1 MTEKKSPIIT
11 AADRIAAKAEPLK
24 PGRKVALASPP
35 ASPPYAIECHA
46 CGATVMSDQPPPA
59 GVDDGRSPTKTD
71 SVARGRAQAII
82 EQIVNPALDAARRNF
97 EIAQTSGSRPALS
110 NWEAAMTESMIEL
123 RELQD
128 AVDAIDARM
137 KEIRATIAQ
146 GLDHS
151 DEKTF
156 KFALGKVYEGTGKL
170 DEAGQAIKAL
180 LLDLYPP
187 RDLA

>member
-11 AADRIAAKAEPLK
+11 AADRIAAKA
-24 PGRKVALASPP
+24 
-35 ASPPYAIECHA
+35 
-46 CGATVMSDQPPPA
+46 
-59 GVDDGRSPTKTD
+59 TKTD

-156 KFALGKVYEGTGKL
+156 KFALGKATMAKGAERVKIFDTTLIPEKLMKLTPDTDKIGKKL
-170 DEAGQAIKAL
+170 RADVAVPGAE
-180 LLDLYPP
+180 
-187 RDLA
+187 LAVGDPSLRITWGE